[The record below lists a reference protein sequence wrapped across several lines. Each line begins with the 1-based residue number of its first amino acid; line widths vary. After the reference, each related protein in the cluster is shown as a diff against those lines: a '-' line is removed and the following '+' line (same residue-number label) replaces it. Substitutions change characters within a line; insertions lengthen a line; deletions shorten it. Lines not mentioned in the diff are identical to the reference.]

1 MSASH
6 PADRARGCAV
16 GAVAAGLTVAAHG
29 LGGGGYPDGA
39 SLTLLLVV
47 CAMIGAAATLVRIRT
62 RLGVAAL
69 LGFGQFAGHFMLTG
83 LLESGHTHNAS
94 PFGGWLML
102 ASHATATVLCA
113 TLVGGAARLYAAISN
128 TLRTVLRSVA
138 PIPKTPRRALLTSQ
152 TTPAL
157 FRAPL
162 RGALS
167 RRGPPLAA

>member
-1 MSASH
+1 MSASF
-6 PADRARGCAV
+6 PAERARGCAV

-29 LGGGGYPDGA
+29 LAGGGYPGGA
-39 SLTLLLVV
+39 ALTLLLTM
-47 CAMIGAAATLVRIRT
+47 CAMVGAAATFVRFST
-62 RLGVAAL
+62 RLMVAAL
-69 LGFGQFAGHFMLTG
+69 LGFGQFAGHFMLSG
-83 LLESGHTHNAS
+83 LVETGHTHQGS
-94 PFGGWLML
+94 PFGGWLMV

-113 TLVGGAARLYAAISN
+113 LLIAGAERLYAAVSN
-128 TLRTVLRSVA
+128 TLQIVLRSVA
-138 PIPKTPRRALLTSQ
+138 PIPMTPRRSPLTSQ

>member
-1 MSASH
+1 M
-6 PADRARGCAV
+6 
-16 GAVAAGLTVAAHG
+16 TVAAHG
-29 LGGGGYPDGA
+29 LAGGGYPGGA
-39 SLTLLLVV
+39 ALTLLLTV
-47 CAMIGAAATLVRIRT
+47 CAMVGAAATFVRIST
-62 RLGVAAL
+62 RLVVAAL
-69 LGFGQFAGHFMLTG
+69 LGFGQFAGHFILSG
-83 LLESGHTHNAS
+83 LLETGHTHNGS

-102 ASHATATVLCA
+102 ASHAAATVLCA
-113 TLVGGAARLYAAISN
+113 ILIGGAERLYAAISN

-138 PIPKTPRRALLTSQ
+138 PIPKTPRRALLPSQ